1 MVRNGLLCAHCGD
14 ARGVRTFAHYPRRV
28 HVNGIRLARGAASM
42 TRIRRV
48 QVYAVTL
55 HHAAGPFTMS
65 GGRVSTEQD
74 STVVRLE
81 TDDGL
86 VGYGESC
93 VISPDYAPGYAGSAR
108 AVLALL
114 ARAAIGHDPRQV
126 ELVAGVVDA
135 AAKGYAYAKS
145 ALDMA
150 CWDLFGRA
158 TGMRVSDLLG
168 GTHQEEFPLYN
179 GVGVGDVETMR
190 RGCADLLE
198 QGYERV
204 QIKVGTG
211 WREDVDRI
219 RACAEVLGGADMMIV
234 DANAWWT
241 QAEAARVVAAVED
254 LDLYLEQPCATLEEC
269 AQIRRSTR
277 HPLILDESLSEVA
290 DIVRARAAGGVDAL
304 RLKLTRFG
312 GITPIRR
319 ARDLAVAF
327 GLPLTIEDS
336 GGGDVV
342 TAAVAHLAASIPPKL
357 LLAGYLPSEMS
368 AERIASGTP
377 VAARGRARLP
387 EAPGLGIEVDEGVLG
402 EPLLTI
408 E

>member
-1 MVRNGLLCAHCGD
+1 M
-14 ARGVRTFAHYPRRV
+14 
-28 HVNGIRLARGAASM
+28 
-42 TRIRRV
+42 IRRV
-48 QVYAVTL
+48 SIHAVTL
-55 HHAAGPFTMS
+55 HHAAGPFAMS

-93 VISPDYAPGYAGSAR
+93 VISPDYAPGYAGSTRAILGLLAR
-108 AVLALL
+108 AVL
-114 ARAAIGHDPRQV
+114 GQDPRQV
-126 ELVAGVVDA
+126 ELVAARVDA
-135 AAKGYAYAKS
+135 AAKGYGYAKS
-145 ALDMA
+145 ALDIA

-168 GTHQEEFPLYN
+168 GTYQDEFPLYS
-179 GVGVGDVETMR
+179 GVGVGEVETMR
-190 RGCADLLE
+190 RGCAGLLAE
-198 QGYERV
+198 GYERV

-219 RACAEVLGGADMMIV
+219 RACAAVLRDADMFIV

-241 QAEAARVVAAVED
+241 QADAARVAAAVD
-254 LDLYLEQPCATLEEC
+254 DIDLYLEQPCATLEEC
-269 AQIRRSTR
+269 AQIRARSR
-277 HPLILDESLSEVA
+277 RPLILDESLFELA
-290 DIVRARAAGGVDAL
+290 DIVRARAAGAVDAL

-319 ARDLAVAF
+319 ARDLAVSF
-327 GLPLTIEDS
+327 GLPLTVEDS

-342 TAAVAHLAASIPPKL
+342 TAAVAHVAASIPPKL

-368 AERIASGTP
+368 AERFAAGTP
-377 VAARGRARLP
+377 AAARGTARLP
-387 EAPGLGIEVDEGVLG
+387 EGPGLGIEVDEAALG
-402 EPLLTI
+402 EPLLVV

>member
-1 MVRNGLLCAHCGD
+1 
-14 ARGVRTFAHYPRRV
+14 
-28 HVNGIRLARGAASM
+28 M

-48 QVYAVTL
+48 GVYAVSYR
-55 HHAAGPFTMS
+55 HADGPFAMS

-93 VISPDYAPGYAGSAR
+93 VISPDYAPGYAGSTR
-108 AVLALL
+108 AVLRLL
-114 ARAAIGHDPRQV
+114 AAAVLGHDPRQP
-126 ELVAGVVDA
+126 EVVGARMDA

-145 ALDMA
+145 AIDIA
-150 CWDLFGRA
+150 CWDAFGRA

-168 GTHQEEFPLYN
+168 GTFQEVFPLYT
-179 GVGVGDVETMR
+179 GVGIADPDTMR
-190 RGCADLLE
+190 RGCADALAA
-198 QGYERV
+198 GYDRI
-204 QIKVGTG
+204 QIKAGTG
-211 WREDVDRI
+211 RREDVERI
-219 RACAEVLGGADMMIV
+219 RACAEALQGAEMMIV
-234 DANAWWT
+234 DANGWWS
-241 QAEAARVVAAVED
+241 QADAARVAAETED

-269 AQIRRSTR
+269 AQIRRGSR
-277 HPLILDESLSEVA
+277 RPLILDESLYEVA
-290 DIVRARAAGGVDAL
+290 DIVRARAAGAVDAL

-312 GITPIRR
+312 GITPVRK
-319 ARDLAVAF
+319 ARDLAVTF

-342 TAAVAHLAASIPPKL
+342 SAATAHLAASIPAKF
-357 LLAGYLPSEMS
+357 LLAGYLPSEMA

-377 VAARGRARLP
+377 AALDGRARLP
-387 EAPGLGIEVDEGVLG
+387 QGPGLGIDVDDAALG
-402 EPLLTI
+402 EPLFTV

>member
-1 MVRNGLLCAHCGD
+1 MN
-14 ARGVRTFAHYPRRV
+14 
-28 HVNGIRLARGAASM
+28 
-42 TRIRRV
+42 IRRV
-48 QVYAVTL
+48 SVHAVTL

-65 GGRVSTEQD
+65 GGRVSTEQA

-81 TDDGL
+81 TGDGL

-93 VISPDYAPGYAGSAR
+93 VISPDYAPGYAGSTRAVLGLLAR
-108 AVLALL
+108 AVL
-114 ARAAIGHDPRQV
+114 GQDPRQV
-126 ELVAGVVDA
+126 ELVAARVDA

-145 ALDMA
+145 ALDIA

-168 GTHQEEFPLYN
+168 GTYQADFPLYT
-179 GVGVGDVETMR
+179 GIGVGDVETMR
-190 RGCADLLE
+190 QGCRDLLAA
-198 QGYERV
+198 GYDRI

-211 WREDVDRI
+211 WREDVERI
-219 RACAEVLGGADMMIV
+219 RACAEELRGAELFIV

-241 QAEAARVVAAVED
+241 QADAARVAAAVDD

-269 AQIRRSTR
+269 AEVRRRSR
-277 HPLILDESLSEVA
+277 RPLILDESLYEVA
-290 DIVRARAAGGVDAL
+290 DIVRARAAGAVDGL

-312 GITPIRR
+312 GITPMRR
-319 ARDLAVAF
+319 ARDLAVSL

-342 TAAVAHLAASIPPKL
+342 TAAVAQLAASIPPKL

-368 AERIASGTP
+368 AERFAAGTP
-377 VAARGRARLP
+377 VAERGRARLP
-387 EAPGLGIEVDEGVLG
+387 GGPGLGIEVDEAALG
-402 EPLLTI
+402 EPLLVV
-408 E
+408 EQ